1 MDIVENNS
9 KDWRV
14 KMIRQEKVTL
24 PFIIMIVSIFLT
36 ACFQRE
42 TLAEKIYTKLEK
54 VAATEKGFE
63 QVQDPLV
70 QVEKKEKTI
79 YDKIIALNTT
89 QYDEKVKLSGEALT
103 MVNERKKYMETETKS
118 LQESQKEFKN
128 VSPLIKEMN
137 DKKLKT
143 KANQIYDLMLDRYKV
158 HQTLSKEYLQGV
170 AEDRKLYEMFKKQN
184 VSVDSLKTQVE
195 TVNSIYKS
203 IYASNEQFNQ
213 LTQQYNEKK
222 LQFYKNAGII
232 KD

>member
-1 MDIVENNS
+1 MDIIENNR
-9 KDWRV
+9 KVWRV
-14 KMIRQEKVTL
+14 KMISQEKVTL

-36 ACFQRE
+36 ACFQQE

-63 QVQDPLV
+63 QVQEPLV
-70 QVEKKEKTI
+70 QVEKKEKAI
-79 YDKIIALNTT
+79 YDKIIALNTA

-103 MVNERKKYMETETKS
+103 MVNERKKYMDTETKS

-128 VSPLIKEMN
+128 VSPLIKEFN

-143 KANQIYDLMLDRYKV
+143 KANQLYDLMMDRYKA

-170 AEDRKLYEMFKKQN
+170 AEDQKLYEMFKEQK

-203 IYASNEQFNQ
+203 IYASNDQFNQ
-213 LTQQYNEKK
+213 LTQQYNDKK
-222 LQFYKNAGII
+222 LQFYKKAGLI